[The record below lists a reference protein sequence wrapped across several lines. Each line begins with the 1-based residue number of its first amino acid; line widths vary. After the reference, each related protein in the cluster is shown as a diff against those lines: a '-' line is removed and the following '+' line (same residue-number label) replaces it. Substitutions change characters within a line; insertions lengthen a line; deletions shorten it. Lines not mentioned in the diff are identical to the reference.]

1 MIMQQRVIASSF
13 LSVSFL
19 AVACVL
25 SVFPGRGL
33 AQEPTD
39 PTDRTDLTDPT
50 NPTDPTDPTDPI
62 TIMERHHG
70 TNDRLVR

>member
-1 MIMQQRVIASSF
+1 MIMQQRVIASSI

-33 AQEPTD
+33 AQVP
-39 PTDRTDLTDPT
+39 TDLTDL
-50 NPTDPTDPTDPI
+50 TDLTDRTEPI

>member
-1 MIMQQRVIASSF
+1 MIMQQRVIASSI

-33 AQEPTD
+33 AQEPAD
-39 PTDRTDLTDPT
+39 
-50 NPTDPTDPTDPI
+50 PTDPTDPTDRQGRASSWYFCAASPLLANNSV
-62 TIMERHHG
+62 H
-70 TNDRLVR
+70 